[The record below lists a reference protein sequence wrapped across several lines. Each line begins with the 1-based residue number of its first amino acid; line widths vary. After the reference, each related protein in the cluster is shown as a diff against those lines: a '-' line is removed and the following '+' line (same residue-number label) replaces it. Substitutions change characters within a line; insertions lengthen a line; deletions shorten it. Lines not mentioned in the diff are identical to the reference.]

1 MTELADIFRHSG
13 SRYLAKYQD
22 RLLPSH
28 KRAFWDILNCRTE
41 KLGGQVYC
49 CEHCG
54 KVHYSYHSCKN
65 RHCPK
70 CMNDASEEWL
80 IKQKGNLLP
89 VRYFMATF
97 TLPQALRYPARSNQ
111 KIIYN
116 LLFKASSEALQ
127 KLAEDPKYVGGKLGL
142 CGILHTWTRKLNFH
156 PHVHY
161 LIPGGGLDGTQW
173 KTVNN
178 DYLMPVKALSK
189 IFRAKFRDGLRK
201 TDLYDQVPSA
211 IWSNKWVVHIEQV
224 GSGLPAYK
232 YLAPYVFR
240 VAISNSNILSFNE
253 DRVTF
258 RYKSQSKQWKN
269 ETIPAEEFI
278 RRFLQHVL
286 PQRFRKVRYYGFFA
300 SRNKSQL
307 QLVQYLFG
315 RRYLPVKT
323 KTTDQSVQKLRSCP
337 KCGHAL
343 ILLKTLPCGRGPP
356 LGLLDYSTL
365 MKI

>member
-13 SRYLAKYQD
+13 SSYLAKYQD
-22 RLLPSH
+22 RLPPSH
-28 KRAFWDILNCRTE
+28 KKAFRDILNCRTE
-41 KLGGQVYC
+41 HLGGQVYC
-49 CEHCG
+49 CKHCG

-70 CMNDASEEWL
+70 CMNDSAEEWL
-80 IKQKGNLLP
+80 IKQKDRLLP
-89 VRYFMATF
+89 VLYFMATF
-97 TLPQALRYPARSNQ
+97 TLPDDLRRLARSNQ

-127 KLAEDPKYVGGKLGL
+127 KLAADPKYVGGKLGL

-161 LIPGGGLDGTQW
+161 LIPGGGLNGTQW
-173 KTVNN
+173 KTVKN

-189 IFRAKFRDGLRK
+189 IFRAKFRVNLRK
-201 TDLYDQVPSA
+201 TDLYDQVPAA
-211 IWSNKWVVHIEQV
+211 IWNNKWVVHIEPV

-240 VAISNSNILSFNE
+240 VAIANNNILSLKE
-253 DRVTF
+253 ERVTF
-258 RYKSQSKQWKN
+258 RYRSQLKQWKH
-269 ETIPAEEFI
+269 ETLSAEEFI

-286 PQRFRKVRYYGFFA
+286 PRRFRKVRYYGFLA
-300 SRNKSQL
+300 ARNKNQL
-307 QLVQYLFG
+307 QLIQYLFG

-323 KTTDQSVQKLRSCP
+323 ATTDQSVPKLRSCP
-337 KCGHAL
+337 KCGQAL
-343 ILLKTLPCGRGPP
+343 ILLKILPCKRGPP
-356 LGLLDYSTL
+356 LGLPDYSA
-365 MKI
+365 